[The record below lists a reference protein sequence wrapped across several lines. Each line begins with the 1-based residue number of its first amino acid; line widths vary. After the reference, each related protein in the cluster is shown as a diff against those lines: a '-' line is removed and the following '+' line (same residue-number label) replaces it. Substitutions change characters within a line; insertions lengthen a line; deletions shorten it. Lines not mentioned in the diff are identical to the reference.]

1 MRERRGGRGGQGVN
15 GRQSEGLRGS
25 GLAVTEGRGGVGKEG
40 GKEREGGIQQDRK
53 GGREGRQKG
62 GIVL

>member
-1 MRERRGGRGGQGVN
+1 MN